1 MVANR
6 KHMMAVIIVAISC
19 SSNLIVSIK
28 SPAKINY
35 LNDTARS
42 LIQPCA
48 ARLAIEKK
56 FAKTS

>member
-19 SSNLIVSIK
+19 SSNLMVSIY
-28 SPAKINY
+28 SPAKCNSYII
-35 LNDTARS
+35 TARS
-42 LIQPCA
+42 LIQPSA